1 MPLLDCP
8 LFSQL
13 MISGL
18 GKIDIDDWKA
28 HTRLKHCSGDSS
40 IVKWFWRAVE
50 EYDEEKRARLLQFVT
65 GSSRVPLQ
73 GFKALQGKAY
83 TLDMKLMIEFIPQ
96 T

>member
-1 MPLLDCP
+1 
-8 LFSQL
+8 

-28 HTRLKHCSGDSS
+28 HTRLKHCSAESN
-40 IVKWFWRAVE
+40 IVKWFWRVVE

-73 GFKALQGKAY
+73 GFKALQGNAY
-83 TLDMKLMIEFIPQ
+83 TCVVKLGLKITVKPHGEPEFGQIL
-96 T
+96 